1 MTRTA
6 AKMGSSDFLNVDLAA
21 VCDGLAGEI
30 NKTYRH
36 LPWALKHEAV
46 SRLKRQVHELSQK
59 VAMAQDSSSLAR
71 TQKFL
76 QDSLNLTHECV
87 PLMSLCLKK
96 NLLST
101 ELHDRW
107 VKRLSGIEKNLE
119 VWHSA
124 CGKGES

>member
-1 MTRTA
+1 MPH
-6 AKMGSSDFLNVDLAA
+6 SDFLDINLSVL
-21 VCDGLAGEI
+21 CDNLAGEI

-59 VAMAQDSSSLAR
+59 VSAAQDSSSAAR

-76 QDSLNLTHECV
+76 QDSLALIHECV
-87 PLMSLCLKK
+87 PLISLCLKK
-96 NLLST
+96 NLLSP

-107 VKRLSGIEKNLE
+107 VKNLNTIGNHLE
-119 VWHSA
+119 VWLRGCSPP
-124 CGKGES
+124 